1 MECEIPSEPEDEPT
15 PKRKKKT
22 PSTTY
27 NWTKEDIPHI
37 NRDTTFEPSSNSE
50 VLDPLEYFTKFL
62 SLDIMNDIVDQTN
75 IYSTQA
81 MGRCLNTNPKEI
93 TDFFSI
99 LLFMGVIN
107 LPSYEDYWASDTRI
121 EQIAELMPVKRFKR
135 LRRLIHFNNN
145 DNITEDTTDRYF
157 KIRPFIEKVRQNFR
171 RHHTENQYSID
182 ETMISYKGTR
192 AGNLRQYIKN
202 KPHKWGYKFFVIAG
216 VSGYILD
223 FIPYQGAGTFRE
235 LKGTVNELSQSE
247 CDMGV
252 GAGIVIALSKSLHD
266 ANKATVFFDNYFA
279 SLPLFTYLKNN
290 MNIYSLGTL
299 RSNRIA
305 GCPIETDK
313 ILLKQGRGQYD
324 YKTDKGKGVIIV
336 KWVDNKAV
344 LLGST
349 LYGIEPKESVKR
361 YSKTAKAKIDVDCPA
376 IVKNYNKHMGG
387 VDTANALMGL
397 YKTPH
402 RARRWYFPIFT
413 YLLDVCVINAW
424 LLYRIDCSALKQK
437 HMPLKQFR
445 LRIAKSLSRCCRE
458 SRKGRPT
465 SEVAVPTI
473 RHPVVERPDTAS
485 RGDCYA
491 HWPVHTTKGR
501 CRFCTKGTSRI
512 KCHKCDTRLCL
523 TENRNCFICFH
534 NKK

>member
-1 MECEIPSEPEDEPT
+1 MECEIPSKPEDEPT

-62 SLDIMNDIVDQTN
+62 SLDIINDIVDQTN

-81 MGRCLNTNPKEI
+81 MGKCLNTNPKEI

-336 KWVDNKAV
+336 K
-344 LLGST
+344 
-349 LYGIEPKESVKR
+349 
-361 YSKTAKAKIDVDCPA
+361 
-376 IVKNYNKHMGG
+376 
-387 VDTANALMGL
+387 
-397 YKTPH
+397 
-402 RARRWYFPIFT
+402 
-413 YLLDVCVINAW
+413 
-424 LLYRIDCSALKQK
+424 
-437 HMPLKQFR
+437 
-445 LRIAKSLSRCCRE
+445 
-458 SRKGRPT
+458 
-465 SEVAVPTI
+465 
-473 RHPVVERPDTAS
+473 
-485 RGDCYA
+485 
-491 HWPVHTTKGR
+491 
-501 CRFCTKGTSRI
+501 
-512 KCHKCDTRLCL
+512 
-523 TENRNCFICFH
+523 
-534 NKK
+534 